1 MCRSKAAN
9 IGIIM
14 VIFHLSY
21 PWLQTCPNQIIP
33 VNEPNCRHGPAT
45 QQWKRTSQPLEMFV
59 RISIWMTC
67 AWDGLAGSDGY
78 SFAPRL
84 GFWFY
89 FNSIL
94 ATSMIGTE
102 PYISWF
108 HSNICIYHSPSP
120 DDVKISKSLL
130 PGKVGLPNTIVS
142 MEFCQLSFW
151 SPCIRQLMSPLV

>member
-14 VIFHLSY
+14 AIFHLSY

-94 ATSMIGTE
+94 ATSIMIGTE

-108 HSNICIYHSPSP
+108 HSNICIYHSNPRLTM
-120 DDVKISKSLL
+120 SKYPKVCYPARSDSQILL
-130 PGKVGLPNTIVS
+130 
-142 MEFCQLSFW
+142 CQW
-151 SPCIRQLMSPLV
+151 SSANCRFGVRASGN